1 MLLTP
6 ITETKRQQAKDFGAT
21 FKVACS
27 TLRDS
32 RARWIEKAEHKNK
45 TGGNWGEKGRFFF
58 FSRPT
63 KFSRAFYFCI
73 FPTIWEPGTGYN
85 YLKGSDMVFILY
97 RLTPEDIKEGVTIP
111 LKFVMFQNV
120 ASLMVSKV
128 KS

>member
-45 TGGNWGEKGRFFF
+45 TGGNWGEKGQFFF
-58 FSRPT
+58 FFPAPT
-63 KFSRAFYFCI
+63 NFRVPFTFAS
-73 FPTIWEPGTGYN
+73 
-85 YLKGSDMVFILY
+85 S
-97 RLTPEDIKEGVTIP
+97 P
-111 LKFVMFQNV
+111 LSE
-120 ASLMVSKV
+120 SLEQAIII
-128 KS
+128 